1 MVQVG
6 NFNYIPSKSTLIL
19 YKATL
24 LTIEQ
29 MRKIL
34 GIYQESSSPT
44 LSQTHEQSPVSSKT
58 QKAEAPISDNDLL
71 SNPFFQ
77 TLKPLN

>member
-1 MVQVG
+1 
-6 NFNYIPSKSTLIL
+6 
-19 YKATL
+19 
-24 LTIEQ
+24 

-34 GIYQESSSPT
+34 GIYNDSEKQEKSTSENINKNT
-44 LSQTHEQSPVSSKT
+44 EYNNNDK
-58 QKAEAPISDNDLL
+58 ISDNDLL